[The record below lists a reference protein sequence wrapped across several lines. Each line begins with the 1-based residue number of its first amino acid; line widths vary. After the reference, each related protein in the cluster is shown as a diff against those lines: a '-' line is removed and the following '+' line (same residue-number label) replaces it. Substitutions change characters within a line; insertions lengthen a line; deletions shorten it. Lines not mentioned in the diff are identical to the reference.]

1 MNKLTKVTL
10 ATAAAAFFTTATVPA
25 TSYAA
30 GMGAEPVKCLG
41 VNSCKGQGKCKTAQN
56 ACAGQNSCKG
66 HGWILVPSADE
77 CTAQGGTVL

>member
-1 MNKLTKVTL
+1 MNTLSKVTL

-25 TSYAA
+25 TYAA

-41 VNSCKGQGKCKTAQN
+41 VNACKGQGKCKTAEN

-77 CTAQGGTVL
+77 CTTQGGTVL